1 MLLPQFILKKLT
13 RLKTF
18 PFIIIQVYS
27 KWLNTP
33 KKVTKSNHKTSPVI
47 LFPKSPQSPDFT
59 IKKGPENLRFPRARD
74 GARRPGDVGFART
87 EAKRRHSNLR
97 GTAVPQ
103 T

>member
-33 KKVTKSNHKTSPVI
+33 KKVTKSKHKTSPVI
-47 LFPKSPQSPDFT
+47 LFPKSPQIPDFT
-59 IKKGPENLRFPRARD
+59 IKKGTENLRFPRARD
-74 GARRPGDVGFART
+74 GIRT
-87 EAKRRHSNLR
+87 R
-97 GTAVPQ
+97 GPRLGKAMLHH
-103 T
+103 